1 MSSFALTTSNLRL
14 LAVAAAV
21 VLAVGIGHDLLHMPL
36 QIGDSLAPLLDAV
49 RGSSPW
55 SEFRGHLAQ
64 SGYFRPMRFAIIKLV
79 SDLANGHYILA
90 YRLFHALLV
99 LAFLVLFVRALE
111 VRDRVTLA
119 VVPLALTVFVGI
131 HTFLGTV
138 KEIYPTNHFLQ
149 IAVLALLALNLA
161 QSRGGCAHRP
171 ADVRDFYGRGA
182 DARVRPAR
190 VGRDRRRLDLP
201 GCLACRDGRSS
212 GLPRFLRGYAVLRFG
227 MFGTGLPTVEE
238 RSTGFL
244 LEALSPPQIR
254 ERFGDNLLPLYAY
267 NIASSISSVL
277 FSEPRS
283 GVWVFVRAIRGD
295 QLAPR
300 HFIQIGASLF
310 ATGLLI
316 AYVVARVR
324 AGVRRPV
331 TLADRHAVIFAL
343 VLAANAAMSYV
354 YTKDEI
360 MSTAGR
366 LLRAAGCRR
375 RRVLPAAVARRRAEL
390 AGDGG
395 RVRRVSARIGGV
407 DRSAPP
413 ACTTCCDRRPSCS
426 GTTGPGSIANG
437 AATATGSAIAHRS
450 RWCASCSARRSRRAW
465 SIPASSRAGWNVSLT
480 SITDGRAQPMPATA

>member
-1 MSSFALTTSNLRL
+1 MSSFALTTSRIRL
-14 LAVAAAV
+14 LAVAAAM

-36 QIGDSLAPLLDAV
+36 QVGDSLAPLLDAV
-49 RGSSPW
+49 RGSTPW
-55 SEFRGHLAQ
+55 SEFRGHLVET
-64 SGYFRPMRFAIIKLV
+64 GYFRPMRFAIIKAV
-79 SDLANGHYILA
+79 SDLSNGHYVFA

-111 VRDRVTLA
+111 VKDRLTLA
-119 VVPLALTVFVGI
+119 VVPLALTMFVGI

-161 QSRGGCAHRP
+161 QSRSG
-171 ADVRDFYGRGA
+171 VL
-182 DARVRPAR
+182 V
-190 VGRDRRRLDLP
+190 DL
-201 GCLACRDGRSS
+201 LLFVTFTVAALTLES
-212 GLPRFLRGYAVLRFG
+212 GLLVWVVIVAAWMAGMPGVSRRTVAGTTVLLAGYAVLRFAV
-227 MFGTGLPTVEE
+227 FGTGLPTVEE

-254 ERFGDNLLPLYAY
+254 ERFGDNLWPLYVY
-267 NIASSISSVL
+267 NFVSSISSVL

-310 ATGLLI
+310 ATGLLM

-331 TLADRHAVIFAL
+331 TLADRHTLIFAL

-360 MSTAGR
+360 MSTAGAFYALPVAGAAVHFLR
-366 LLRAAGCRR
+366 LWPDRVRSRQATAAVCLVCLLGSAAWAMRAAGVHH
-375 RRVLPAAVARRRAEL
+375 VLRSQAFVQRNDWTRLDRTWSR
-390 AGDGG
+390 DGNWE
-395 RVRRVSARIGGV
+395 RY
-407 DRSAPP
+407 
-413 ACTTCCDRRPSCS
+413 
-426 GTTGPGSIANG
+426 
-437 AATATGSAIAHRS
+437 
-450 RWCASCSARRSRRAW
+450 
-465 SIPASSRAGWNVSLT
+465 
-480 SITDGRAQPMPATA
+480 RAQEPLVRELQREAISTRVVNPRFEPRWMERLFDIYY

>member
-1 MSSFALTTSNLRL
+1 VVQQSERSTNVRL
-14 LAVAAAV
+14 LAVAAAA
-21 VLAVGIGHDLLHMPL
+21 VLAIGIGHDLLHMPL
-36 QIGDSLAPLLDAV
+36 QVGDSLAPLLDAV

-64 SGYFRPMRFAIIKLV
+64 SGYFRPMRFAIIKVV
-79 SDLANGHYILA
+79 SDLANGHYMLA

-111 VRDRVTLA
+111 VRDRVALA

-161 QSRGGCAHRP
+161 QSKGGLL
-171 ADVRDFYGRGA
+171 V
-182 DARVRPAR
+182 
-190 VGRDRRRLDLP
+190 DLAMFVT
-201 GCLACRDGRSS
+201 LAVAALTLES
-212 GLPRFLRGYAVLRFG
+212 GLLVAVVVVAAWIAGMPGVSRRTVTGIAALVGGYAVLRFWI
-227 MFGTGLPTVEE
+227 FATGLPTVEE

-254 ERFGDNLLPLYAY
+254 QRFGDNLLPLYVY

-283 GVWVFVRAIRGD
+283 GVFVFVRAIRGD

-310 ATGLLI
+310 ATGLLV
-316 AYVVARVR
+316 AYVVSRVR
-324 AGVRRPV
+324 TGIRRPV
-331 TLADRHAVIFAL
+331 TLADRHTVIFLL
-343 VLAANAAMSYV
+343 VLAANAALSYV

-360 MSTAGR
+360 MSTAGAFYALPVAGAAVYFLR
-366 LLRAAGCRR
+366 SWPLRPRTWQATAVVCLVCLAGSAAWAVRAAGVHHVLRSQAFVQR
-375 RRVLPAAVARRRAEL
+375 NDWTRLDREWSRDGNWQRYRPQEPLVRQLQREAIDTQVVNPRFEPRWMERVF
-390 AGDGG
+390 D
-395 RVRRVSARIGGV
+395 IYY
-407 DRSAPP
+407 
-413 ACTTCCDRRPSCS
+413 
-426 GTTGPGSIANG
+426 
-437 AATATGSAIAHRS
+437 
-450 RWCASCSARRSRRAW
+450 
-465 SIPASSRAGWNVSLT
+465 
-480 SITDGRAQPMPATA
+480 

>member
-1 MSSFALTTSNLRL
+1 MSSSVLTTSSVRL
-14 LAVAAAV
+14 LALAAAV
-21 VLAVGIGHDLLHMPL
+21 VLAVGMGHDLLHMPL

-64 SGYFRPMRFAIIKLV
+64 SGYFRPMRFAIIKVV
-79 SDLANGHYILA
+79 SDLSNGHYMLA

-111 VRDRVTLA
+111 VRDRLTLA

-161 QSRGGCAHRP
+161 QTRGG
-171 ADVRDFYGRGA
+171 
-182 DARVRPAR
+182 
-190 VGRDRRRLDLP
+190 LLIDL
-201 GCLACRDGRSS
+201 LLFVTFAVAALTLES
-212 GLPRFLRGYAVLRFG
+212 GLLVGVVVVAAWIAGMPGVSRRTVIGVVALIGAYAVLRFG
-227 MFGTGLPTVEE
+227 IYGTGLPTVEE

-244 LEALSPPQIR
+244 LEPLSPPQIR
-254 ERFGDNLLPLYAY
+254 ERFGDNLLPLYLY

-277 FSEPRS
+277 FSEPRA

-300 HFIQIGASLF
+300 HFIQIGASLC
-310 ATGLLI
+310 ATGLLV

-324 AGVRRPV
+324 DGVRRPL
-331 TLADRHAVIFAL
+331 TLADRHLLIFSL
-343 VLAANAAMSYV
+343 VLLANAAMSYV

-360 MSTAGR
+360 MSTAGAFYALPVAGAAVYFLR
-366 LLRAAGCRR
+366 LWPTRVRTWPATAAVCVLCLAGSTAWAIRAAGVHH
-375 RRVLPAAVARRRAEL
+375 VLRSQAFVQRNDWTRLDREWSRDGNWERYRAQEPL
-390 AGDGG
+390 
-395 RVRRVSARIGGV
+395 VRALQRE
-407 DRSAPP
+407 
-413 ACTTCCDRRPSCS
+413 
-426 GTTGPGSIANG
+426 
-437 AATATGSAIAHRS
+437 AIATPVVNPRFEP
-450 RWCASCSARRSRRAW
+450 RWMERVFD
-465 SIPASSRAGWNVSLT
+465 IYY
-480 SITDGRAQPMPATA
+480 

>member
-1 MSSFALTTSNLRL
+1 MNSFAPRTSNIRV
-14 LAVAAAV
+14 LAFAAAV
-21 VLAVGIGHDLLHMPL
+21 VLALGIGHDLLHMPL

-49 RGSSPW
+49 RASSPW
-55 SEFRGHLAQ
+55 SEFNSHLREE
-64 SGYFRPMRFAIIKLV
+64 GYFRPMRLATIKVV
-79 SDLANGHYILA
+79 SDLANGHYFLA
-90 YRLFHALLV
+90 YRLFHAFLV

-111 VRDRVTLA
+111 VRDRVALA

-161 QSRGGCAHRP
+161 QSRGGLLV
-171 ADVRDFYGRGA
+171 DVLLFVTFTVA
-182 DARVRPAR
+182 A
-190 VGRDRRRLDLP
+190 LTLE
-201 GCLACRDGRSS
+201 S
-212 GLPRFLRGYAVLRFG
+212 GLIVWVVAVAAWMSGMPGVSRRSVAGVTALLAGYFVLRFG
-227 MFGTGLPTVEE
+227 IFGSGLPTVEE

-244 LEALSPPQIR
+244 LEALDPPQIR

-267 NIASSISSVL
+267 NVASSISSVL

-310 ATGLLI
+310 ATGLLL

-324 AGVRRPV
+324 SGVRRPA
-331 TLADRHAVIFAL
+331 TLADRHLVIFAL

-360 MSTAGR
+360 MSTAGAFYALAVAGAAVY
-366 LLRAAGCRR
+366 LLRTWPERARSWRATAVVCVVCLAGSMAWATRAAGVHH
-375 RRVLPAAVARRRAEL
+375 VLRSQAFVQRNDWTRLDREWSR
-390 AGDGG
+390 DGNWE
-395 RVRRVSARIGGV
+395 RY
-407 DRSAPP
+407 
-413 ACTTCCDRRPSCS
+413 
-426 GTTGPGSIANG
+426 
-437 AATATGSAIAHRS
+437 
-450 RWCASCSARRSRRAW
+450 
-465 SIPASSRAGWNVSLT
+465 
-480 SITDGRAQPMPATA
+480 RAQEPLVRQLQREAISTRVVNPRFEPRWMERVFDIYY